1 MSPGRRRSPILVV
14 IAALLAVLALAAVAW
29 WWLKPQPEALVTTD
43 EPPPPLPY
51 TYEWPD
57 GATRGIDLP
66 STIYIP
72 SIDRHLPIQFVKDIR
87 SEPGEG
93 QQAFLQRV
101 RLDLVAYSSRQ
112 EVEACAEICSAGEDL
127 SVRVTSINS
136 VAYCAVAPVCVDGHV
151 TTNES
156 IHSHCPG
163 RRGLTAQLAD
173 QYLSGGMYKSG
184 DALPR
189 CDTEHFSRTDLASP
203 RAGWLAAR
211 RHLVYKDVSGKVQ
224 RFKGELGRR

>member
-1 MSPGRRRSPILVV
+1 MSPDPRRSPILVV

-29 WWLKPQPEALVTTD
+29 WWLKPQPERLVTTG

-57 GATRGIDLP
+57 GATRGVDLP

-72 SIDRHLPIQFVKDIR
+72 SIDRHLPIEPVKEIR
-87 SEPGEG
+87 SEPGED
-93 QQAFLQRV
+93 QQAFLHRV

-112 EVEACAEICSAGEDL
+112 EIEACAEICSNGDEW
-127 SVRVTSINS
+127 SVKVTTIDS
-136 VAYCAVAPVCVDGHV
+136 VAYCAVAPVCVDGHA

-163 RRGLTAQLAD
+163 RRALTARLAD
-173 QYLSGGMYKSG
+173 QLLSGGMYRSG
-184 DALPR
+184 DTLPR
-189 CDTEHFSRTDLASP
+189 CDTEQFSRIDLASP

-211 RHLVYKDVSGKVQ
+211 RHLVYKDLSGTIQ
-224 RFKGELGRR
+224 RFKGEVGRR